1 MLTPLN
7 EAASF
12 SIFSLKPQTPQMP
25 RAEARMKSSSETEKT
40 VTYPPES
47 KSQEPSGKEMGREM
61 FQHSPSAVSRSVRC
75 RGVELSA
82 MKLLS

>member
-1 MLTPLN
+1 
-7 EAASF
+7 
-12 SIFSLKPQTPQMP
+12 
-25 RAEARMKSSSETEKT
+25 MKSSSETEKT